1 MQPLYNNM
9 KIKILSFIV
18 LMLPVLAMAQ
28 TTAPKPPGFT
38 ITGKINSIADNTQVL
53 LIDFNGTDTLAK
65 AKVLKGFFTLK
76 GKVPNTDA
84 RMIIFPP
91 LQRRLV
97 LFMGNDNITI
107 KGSADFTDINV
118 SGSPVNHDYDEFLYE
133 IKPLNDFVDMYRQQM
148 QMAQSQGQRDSAVIM
163 LNTSYNIYQNSID
176 RFLARKKNSPVASL
190 ILAYSYDTDPNKDVL
205 LLEKRFA
212 LLEGDALK
220 SQFAQNVQ
228 TVIAKDKNGAVGTMA
243 ADFTQADTAGNNIS
257 LSQFR
262 GRYVLVDFWAS
273 WCKPC
278 RMENP
283 NVVAAYN
290 TFKNKNFTVLG
301 VSLDKEKRDW
311 LFAIHQDNLTWTHIS
326 DLKFWNSS
334 VAKLYN
340 ITSIPQNMLIDPSG
354 KIIAKNLRG
363 DDLMNKL
370 SEVLK

>member
-1 MQPLYNNM
+1 M

-65 AKVLKGFFTLK
+65 AKVLKGVFTLK

-84 RMIIFPP
+84 RMIMFPS